1 MNIPLLLL
9 FWGLWFL
16 NYCSRTI
23 IAPLLPLIEDTFAIN
38 HALAGG
44 LFFFF
49 QVGNMTAVFSSGFLS
64 FRIGYK
70 RSILLSFLFLI
81 IGFLSLR
88 FAGTYHLFAAC
99 LFMLG
104 LGAGL
109 YLPSAIPLITAV
121 YKREQ
126 WGRAVS
132 FHETAAGFSI
142 LIVPIIT
149 VFALR
154 FFHWRNLF
162 ALMSIA
168 CLLIVFF
175 LMAFSPDP
183 RPHEGKNVR
192 LSLILRRKDF
202 WIMTTLFTACGVAS
216 MGLYNIIPLFLIKER
231 GMPMETANTLFG
243 FSRIGGFMAIIMIG
257 FFLDRFSVKKILL
270 FLLLAT
276 GLSTMAVAISHNFWL
291 LSVVLLVQATFSVV
305 FFPAALVAVAKLTDL
320 KERSFFTGI
329 LMGIAGIIGLGLS
342 PFILGAVADTWS
354 FQIGIFVVGLLTTLS
369 CFLFRTLQEI

>member
-23 IAPLLPLIEDTFAIN
+23 IAPLLPLIEDTFAIS

-49 QVGNMTAVFSSGFLS
+49 QTGNMTAVFSSGFLS
-64 FRIGYK
+64 LRIGYK
-70 RSILLSFLFLI
+70 QSILLSFLFLI
-81 IGFLSLR
+81 LGFLSLR
-88 FAGTYHLFAAC
+88 FAGTYPLFAAC
-99 LFMLG
+99 LFVLG

-109 YLPSAIPLITAV
+109 YLPNAIPLITAV
-121 YKREQ
+121 FERGQ

-162 ALMSIA
+162 AVMSAA

-183 RPHEGKNVR
+183 RPLGGKNVR
-192 LSLILRRKDF
+192 PSLILRRKDF
-202 WIMTTLFTACGVAS
+202 WIMTTLFTACGIAS

-231 GMPMETANTLFG
+231 GMPMGTANTLFG
-243 FSRIGGFMAIIMIG
+243 LSRIGGFMAIIMIG
-257 FFLDRFSVKKILL
+257 IFLDRFSVKRILL

-276 GLSTMAVAISHNFWL
+276 GLSTMAVALSHPFWL
-291 LSVVLLVQATFSVV
+291 LSVMLLFQATFSVV

-320 KERSFFTGI
+320 SERSFFTGI

-342 PFILGAVADTWS
+342 PFILGAVADTWN
-354 FQIGIFVVGLLTTLS
+354 FQIGIFVVGLLTILS
-369 CFLFRTLQEI
+369 CFLFRALQEI